1 MRVVAARMVA
11 GVPGAA
17 DPRVAVA
24 VPEVAALRVA
34 PGRGAVGRVMPVAA
48 GPSGRAAIVDGAAA
62 RLAAEASAATRSR
75 GARPSA
81 SC

>member
-1 MRVVAARMVA
+1 MAARMVA

-24 VPEVAALRVA
+24 MRVVAVRLAVA
-34 PGRGAVGRVMPVAA
+34 RMVAGVAVAA
-48 GPSGRAAIVDGAAA
+48 GPPGRRATVGGAAA
-62 RLAAEASAATRSR
+62 LLAAEASAATRSR